1 MCYNEYS
8 LYFIIKNKGVMKQI
22 ISKALGLL
30 GLVTLPALTLA
41 QSDYNYD
48 YNYDTTT
55 STTSDAA
62 GAAFGIGMLLFI
74 GFVSLIFLALFVLWV
89 VMLIDCVKRQ
99 FEARTTWLIVLI
111 VGLFI
116 GYYPIAAIVYYFM
129 VKRKNLGTK
138 PGATAAPKA

>member
-1 MCYNEYS
+1 
-8 LYFIIKNKGVMKQI
+8 MKQI

-74 GFVSLIFLALFVLWV
+74 GFVALVCLALFVLWV

-138 PGATAAPKA
+138 PGDTAAPKA